1 MDDSAKYLIINIDG
15 TESISIRY
23 KTKVEGEG
31 KEKEEKVEI
40 LNFTLLPISAKEI
53 GLLRKDISKAYL
65 ILKKGNSL
73 YFTEIPMEMR
83 LFSQPLYSH
92 QCNTCSRLS
101 ALPDC
106 QGGCAKTRNSARF
119 IERYDFITNGIETI
133 NLLDTS
139 LIVNECCNFQKIVP
153 RKIEKLP
160 KEKRVREISFC
171 GL

>member
-1 MDDSAKYLIINIDG
+1 MDDSAKYSIINIDG

-23 KTKVEGEG
+23 KTKAEGE
-31 KEKEEKVEI
+31 KKIEI

-53 GLLRKDISKAYL
+53 KLLRKDTSKAYL

-73 YFTEIPMEMR
+73 YFTEIPEKMR
-83 LFSQPLYSH
+83 LFSQSLYVH
-92 QCNTCSRLS
+92 KCNNCSRLS
-101 ALPDC
+101 AAPDC
-106 QGGCAKTRNSARF
+106 EGGCAKVRNLARY
-119 IERYDFITNGIETI
+119 IENYDFITNGIETI

-139 LIVNECCNFQKIVP
+139 LIVNECSNFEKIVP

>member
-1 MDDSAKYLIINIDG
+1 MDVSAKYSIINIDG

-23 KTKVEGEG
+23 KTKVEGEQ
-31 KEKEEKVEI
+31 KIEI

-53 GLLRKDISKAYL
+53 GLLRKDTNKAYL
-65 ILKKGNSL
+65 ILKKGGSL

-83 LFSQPLYSH
+83 LFSQLHYIH
-92 QCNTCSRLS
+92 KCNTCSRLS

-106 QGGCAKTRNSARF
+106 QGGCAKTRNSSRF
-119 IERYDFITNGIETI
+119 IEKYDFITNGIETI

-139 LIVNECCNFQKIVP
+139 LIVNECCNFQEIIP
-153 RKIEKLP
+153 RKIEKFSQ
-160 KEKRVREISFC
+160 EKRVREISFC